1 MGLIDTGHI
10 VERHDALLSDTARTS
25 GGGPLRLFIMLM
37 LASALLLGIGLAMS
51 DRLLPLAAELLA
63 KAEGLSPTHKAIDGA
78 LLTTPALSG
87 PLSLVPL
94 SPSDLMQQY
103 PPQAGR
109 SLSEGEFDQPAWQ
122 RFQRPTAAATA
133 SLPHI
138 SVLVTGLGLNKAL
151 TATAILYLPPAV
163 SLSFSPYAPDLA
175 TWIEAARAQGHEAL
189 VDLPMESAAPQDDP
203 GLDGLMTGLRPE
215 ENNARLDRIIDRA
228 PHALGVTTALG
239 SRFLTDPAALQP
251 VLTALSARGLAI
263 IEASPDPRMLTR
275 NLAGKANVPHIKAA
289 FAIDEGEEREA
300 ILGSLATLS
309 VEAQHN
315 PQSLVVVAPSPL
327 SLALIAGW
335 CKQLPD
341 QGLTLAPA
349 SHVLAP

>member
-1 MGLIDTGHI
+1 LVGLIDTGHGA
-10 VERHDALLSDTARTS
+10 ERRDALLSDTARTS
-25 GGGPLRLFIMLM
+25 GGGPLRLFILLM

-51 DRLLPLAAELLA
+51 NRLLPLAAELLA
-63 KAEGLSPTHKAIDGA
+63 KVEGLSPLHKTIDEA

-87 PLSLVPL
+87 PMSLIPL
-94 SPSDLMQQY
+94 SPSDLMQLY
-103 PPQAGR
+103 PPQAAQ
-109 SLSEGEFDQPAWQ
+109 SLSDGEFDQLAWQ
-122 RFQRPTAAATA
+122 RFQRPAATT

-138 SVLVTGLGLNKAL
+138 SILVTGLGLNRAL
-151 TATAILYLPPAV
+151 TSAAILYLPPAV
-163 SLSFSPYAPDLA
+163 SLSFSPYAPDLS
-175 TWIEAARAQGHEAL
+175 TWIEAARAEGHEAL

-203 GLDGLMTGLRPE
+203 GIDGLMTGLRPE
-215 ENNARLDRIIDRA
+215 ENNARIDRIIDRA

-263 IEASPDPRMLTR
+263 IEASPDPRLLTR
-275 NLAGKANVPHIKAA
+275 DLATQAKLPHIKAT

-300 ILGSLATLS
+300 ILGSLATLA

-315 PQSLVVVAPSPL
+315 AQSLVVVAPSPL

-335 CKQLPD
+335 CKQLRD
-341 QGLTLAPA
+341 QGLALTPA